1 MSEIVVVT
9 GAGGHIGGN
18 LARALLERGR
28 TLRLVARHD
37 TRAVEGLGAE
47 IVRADVLDR
56 DSLTRAFAGADVV
69 YHLAANISVI
79 GDRNGRV
86 RAVNVEGPRNVVEA
100 CLRCGVRRLVHFSSI
115 HAFAQRPLDEPLDE
129 ARGHVDGEAPAYD
142 RSKAAGER
150 EVLAGVARGLDAVI
164 VNPTGVLG
172 PCDFKPS
179 RMGAVLLGIA
189 QRKFIALI
197 DGGFDWVD
205 VRDVCAGAIAAEER
219 GRRGGRYLLS
229 GEWVALRTL
238 GEWVAEVTGVRL
250 PRFDSPM
257 WLARVG
263 APFVQTWS
271 QLTRSEPLYTSESL
285 VALRA
290 NRTIRHAKA
299 TQELGYQPRPIRQT
313 VEDSLRWFIEAG
325 RLPRS

>member
-37 TRAVEGLGAE
+37 TRAVEKLGAE

-69 YHLAANISVI
+69 YHLAANISIV
-79 GDRNGRV
+79 GDQNGRV

-115 HAFAQRPLDEPLDE
+115 HAFAQQPLDLPLDE
-129 ARGHVDGEAPAYD
+129 ARGHVDGAAPAYD

-172 PCDFKPS
+172 PCDYKPS

-189 QRKFIALI
+189 RRQFIALI
-197 DGGFDWVD
+197 DGGFNWVD

-219 GRRGGRYLLS
+219 GRRGERYLLS

-238 GEWVAEVTGVRL
+238 GEWVGQVTGVRL
-250 PRFDSPM
+250 PRWDSPM
-257 WLARVG
+257 WLARIG

-271 QLTRSEPLYTSESL
+271 QLTSSEPLYTSESL

-290 NRTIRHAKA
+290 NRTISHAKA
-299 TQELGYQPRPIRQT
+299 TRELGYQPRPIRQT
-313 VEDSLRWFIEAG
+313 VEDSLRWFIDAG
-325 RLPRS
+325 RLQA